1 MIMTDNSNNNKK
13 STTFFDKMLED
24 PYYQNLL
31 NKLPSD
37 EKEVVIKALREVSE
51 QFEKGLLEPIRK
63 LNNN

>member
-1 MIMTDNSNNNKK
+1 MSDKPNNNKN

-31 NKLPSD
+31 NKLPND